1 MSATQQPVKKNNR
14 SKPGQRL
21 FAIIAILIIANIIAW
36 FFYGQADLTKDSRYT
51 ITPATKQMLKKLDA
65 KTEVLVFLTGDD
77 LPAAFKSLSNST
89 QSVLRNFRDI
99 SNNKVTYRLIDPLGK
114 DTAAIQI
121 LKQYRMSGIPVNI
134 TAGKK
139 GMTQKMIFPWA
150 LVTTVTN
157 EGQSLAY
164 PVFLQEANTPNLGRK
179 TLLKSEMLLEYNLAN
194 GIHQLVKKEK
204 PAIAYIT
211 GHGEPMAEYNA
222 ALFYTLASYYTL
234 DTLNLPGNSII
245 PDRYKA
251 IIINGPLLPFS
262 EEDKFKLDQYLMNG
276 GQIFWS
282 LNMVTGNLDSLK
294 TGRFNAMPVE
304 LNLNDL
310 LFHYG
315 VRINTNLIEDAVNFA
330 EVPLQAQ
337 GNNSEPTFFPWVYF
351 PELQA
356 GSEHPIVKNMNGV
369 LGRFSSSIDTN
380 SNDASIKKTILLSSS
395 RYSKTEAAPL
405 PIILESA
412 MVPPNP
418 AAFPQQNLIGAVL
431 LEGVFTSAYATRKPV
446 VVAQLIDSLKLP
458 VAEKG
463 KQPGKMIVTGD
474 ADILSNEFS
483 QKEGPMEM
491 GMFRYMQGKR
501 FDNQNFL
508 LNCMEYMTDS
518 DNLLEAR
525 SKSFEPR
532 VLDPKV
538 VERERSKWQFINI
551 GVPVITIII
560 LGGIFFFIRKRK
572 YA

>member
-21 FAIIAILIIANIIAW
+21 LAIIVILIIANIVAW

-51 ITPATKQMLKKLDA
+51 ITPATTQMLKKLDA
-65 KTEVLVFLTGDD
+65 QTEVLIFLTGDD

-99 SNNKVTYRLIDPLGK
+99 SNNKVTYRVIDPLGK
-114 DTAAIQI
+114 DTSAIQI

-150 LVTTVTN
+150 LVTTVTKD
-157 EGQSLAY
+157 GQSLAY

-194 GIHQLVKKEK
+194 GIHQLIKKEK
-204 PAIAYIT
+204 PAVAYIT
-211 GHGEPMAEYNA
+211 GQGEPMAEYNA
-222 ALFYTLASYYTL
+222 ALFYTLAGYYTL
-234 DTLNLPGNSII
+234 DTFNLPGNTVI
-245 PDRYKA
+245 PTSYKA
-251 IIINGPLLPFS
+251 IIINGPMLPFS

-294 TGRFNAMPVE
+294 AGRFNAMPVE

-330 EVPLQAQ
+330 EIPLQAK

-369 LGRFSSSIDTN
+369 LSRFASSIDTN

-395 RYSKTEAAPL
+395 KYSKTEAAPL
-405 PIILESA
+405 PVILESA
-412 MVPPNP
+412 MVLPNP
-418 AAFPQQNLIGAVL
+418 AAFPQHNLIGAVL
-431 LEGVFTSAYATRKPV
+431 LEGAFTSAYATRKPV
-446 VVAQLIDSLKLP
+446 VVAKMIDSLQLP
-458 VAEKG
+458 FAEKM

-474 ADILSNEFS
+474 ADLLSNEFS
-483 QKEGPMEM
+483 QKDGPMEM
-491 GMFRYMQGKR
+491 GIFRYMQGKR

-508 LNCMEYMTDS
+508 LNCMEYMTDA

-551 GVPVITIII
+551 GVPVISILI
-560 LGGIFFFIRKRK
+560 LGGIFFFVRKRK